1 MRIGSI
7 ELDNPIFLAPMA
19 GYTNLPFRILAREFG
34 AGAVFTEMISAKGLH
49 YKDKKTAALMATCP
63 EEAPAGVQI
72 FGSEPVILEEIVRD
86 YINPSPF
93 AFLDFNAGCPA
104 PKIVKN
110 GDGSALMKNPALL
123 GQCVAR
129 IKKASTKPVLVK
141 TRIGWDADHINI
153 QEVARIVEEAGADA
167 LTIHGRTRE
176 AFYSGRADWEIIGE
190 VKARR
195 AIPVILSGDVDTA
208 AAAGEAFARTGC
220 DGLMIGRAAVGNPFI
235 FEAISTYLATG
246 RVLPEPTPRERIAA
260 ALLHMAKVAALCD
273 TPSEATAMRKHLV
286 AYTKGLAHA
295 AELRTQIFK
304 TSTSQEIMAL
314 FQAYWQEN
322 GDGPL

>member
-7 ELDNPIFLAPMA
+7 ELDNSIFLAPMA

-49 YKDKKTAALMATCP
+49 YKDRKTAALMATCP

-123 GQCVAR
+123 GRCVAR
-129 IKKASTKPVLVK
+129 IKKISAKPVLVK
-141 TRIGWDADHINI
+141 TRIGWDAEHVNI
-153 QEVARIVEEAGADA
+153 QEVARVIEEAGADA

-190 VKARR
+190 VKAQRK
-195 AIPVILSGDVDTA
+195 IPVILSGDVDSA
-208 AAAGEAFARTGC
+208 PAAGEALKRTGC

-235 FEAISTYLATG
+235 FKAVNTYLATG
-246 RVLPEPTPRERIAA
+246 QVLPEPTPRERIEA
-260 ALLHMAKVAALCD
+260 ALLHMAKVAAICD

-286 AYTKGLAHA
+286 AYTKGLDHA
-295 AELRTQIFK
+295 AELRTRIFK
-304 TSTSQEIMAL
+304 TSTSQEIIDL

-322 GDGPL
+322 GNGPL